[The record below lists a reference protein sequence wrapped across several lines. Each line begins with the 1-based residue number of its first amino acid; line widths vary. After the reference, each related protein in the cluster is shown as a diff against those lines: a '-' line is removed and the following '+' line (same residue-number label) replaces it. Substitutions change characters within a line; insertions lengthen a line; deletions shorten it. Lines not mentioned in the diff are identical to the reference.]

1 MGNHNRRISIS
12 FKKEH
17 QHIYNHLMTVSNKSH
32 FIALALEAY
41 ISGDGKSSI
50 SHEEVR
56 RIITDILQEQSN
68 PSQVFIQPLPPSDN
82 QISREDVD
90 LLSQLFR

>member
-1 MGNHNRRISIS
+1 MGYRSRLSIS

-17 QHIYNHLMTVSNKSH
+17 QHIFDHLMTVSNKSD
-32 FIALALEAY
+32 FIAKALEVY
-41 ISGDGKSSI
+41 ISGGRNLSI
-50 SHEEVR
+50 SHDEVR
-56 RIITDILQEQSN
+56 RMVMDILQEYSN

-90 LLSQLFR
+90 LLSQLF